1 MLSKFKFWGIFSM
14 LKTLVYIGINNNK
27 RSTPKRLSKG
37 LSIIEMLLGAAI
49 GLFILTG
56 ASTMFVNNITNSRRI
71 LLETRI
77 NQDMRSTMD
86 LVTRDLRRSGYW
98 GNSLAGTLASGST
111 SITKVNPYSA
121 LASTESNK
129 IIYNYSRD
137 ITENNVLDINSG
149 SVSEQ
154 FGFRLDTVRHE
165 IQMEIAGKWQTLTN
179 NDIVLIPDNGFT
191 ITPINTAID
200 IRSACVKTCTDLLS
214 MPTCPRVQVRTYQ
227 IVLTGISKTDAAV
240 IRTLRSQVRVRNDV
254 ILGSCPA

>member
-1 MLSKFKFWGIFSM
+1 M
-14 LKTLVYIGINNNK
+14 LKTLVCTEMNNSK

-37 LSIIEMLLGAAI
+37 VSIIEMLLGAAI

-56 ASTMFVNNITNSRRI
+56 ASTMFVNNITNSRKI
-71 LLETRI
+71 LLEARI

-111 SITKVNPYSA
+111 SITKLNPYSA
-121 LASTESNK
+121 LVLTGSNQV
-129 IIYNYSRD
+129 IYNYSRD
-137 ITENNVLDINSG
+137 VIENNILDIGSG
-149 SVSEQ
+149 TASEQ
-154 FGFRLDTVRHE
+154 FGFRLDTVKHE
-165 IQMEIAGKWQTLTN
+165 IQMEIAGKWQALTN
-179 NDIVLIPDNGFT
+179 NNIVLIPDNGFT
-191 ITPINTAID
+191 ITPIDTAID

-214 MPTCPRVQVRTYQ
+214 MPTCPRIQVRAYH

-240 IRTLRSQVRVRNDV
+240 SRTLRSQIRVRNDA